1 MSHNSALVNGVE
13 PNARSQIVLPAPSA
27 LGLSNYPLQR
37 VIASNQIAVPAGSN
51 IPVGRSSS
59 INAHVLANSVT
70 AQLGTSRS
78 VIAQQYA
85 ADWFDQ
91 VRLPAGTWF
100 LRACVT
106 QDPDNSSTGSFGWV
120 VETTGAR
127 IGPVC
132 SMRDR
137 QRSAFCWGYV
147 TLASAT
153 NVSLRAIT
161 ATVWKNS
168 AAGYGRFSMLIIKV
182 V

>member
-1 MSHNSALVNGVE
+1 MSHNSVLVNGVE
-13 PNARSQIVLPAPSA
+13 PDARSRVVLPAPSA
-27 LGLSNYPLQR
+27 LGLSNYPR
-37 VIASNQIAVPAGSN
+37 GRTITANNIAVPAGSN
-51 IPVGRSSS
+51 IPVGRNNSFNVQLLS
-59 INAHVLANSVT
+59 NSVT
-70 AQLGTSRS
+70 AVLGTSRS
-78 VIAQQYA
+78 VILQQFSG
-85 ADWFDQ
+85 DWFDQ

-137 QRSAFCWGYV
+137 QRSAFAWGYV
-147 TLASAT
+147 TLASTT
-153 NVSLRAIT
+153 NVSLRSIT

-168 AAGYGRFSMLIIKV
+168 AAGYGRFSMLVIKV